1 MLIKIL
7 IQISPVR
14 RPTPDK
20 AYLYPW
26 EVQRTL
32 AVMQHYRRDREIARD
47 KDKLKTYFTEVLQ
60 EIKRK
65 RQQKKE
71 EMT

>member
-1 MLIKIL
+1 MLIK

-14 RPTPDK
+14 RTTPERD
-20 AYLYPW
+20 YLYPL
-26 EVQRTL
+26 EVQKRA
-32 AVMQHYRRDREIARD
+32 AVIQYFRRIRNMNRD